1 MSSTELSGDLEPT
14 QVYCSLNSSLA
25 LLRAKVSDASDELY
39 AWGSTFNGIL
49 GQGFDDTT
57 KLFEASP
64 TKIEFPQEEE
74 KLRIRQVSVG
84 DYHAALITSTRELFC
99 WGSNLKGQLGTEDTE
114 NRLRPC
120 KVQYDNDIASSK
132 SVTLVSCGA
141 SFTFVVTDQNQI
153 KVSGQLPFTVILD
166 QALGEQDF
174 VPTFQSIAQF
184 DQRVKILQIESSR
197 FASIV
202 VDPRDDEQTKELFFW
217 GRSPVGIFHELTALN
232 QLFENSTSKD
242 STC

>member
-1 MSSTELSGDLEPT
+1 MTGGDLEPT
-14 QVYCSLNSSLA
+14 QVFCSLNSSFA
-25 LLRAKVSDASDELY
+25 LLRANVKDVSDELY
-39 AWGSTFNGIL
+39 AWGSTYDGIL
-49 GQGFDDTT
+49 GQGFGDDTT
-57 KLFEASP
+57 QFVVSP
-64 TKIEFPQEEE
+64 TKIEFPQVEK
-74 KLRIRQVSVG
+74 KLRIKQVSVG
-84 DYHAALITSTRELFC
+84 DYHAALITSKRELYC

-120 KVQYDNDIASSK
+120 MVQYDSLD

-141 SFTFVVTDQNQI
+141 SFTFVVTDQNEI
-153 KVSGQLPFTVILD
+153 KVSGQLPFTVLLD
-166 QALGEQDF
+166 PALGEQDF

-242 STC
+242 STTNNHH